1 MLRKARRFLETRMA
15 SRDPLHPRPEF
26 VVAGGGVGG
35 LAAAVALGRAG
46 FRATVYERRRAPF
59 RDPGVLILWSNGVN
73 ALADLGLA
81 DAVAQRGVRVDR
93 LLFRS
98 WSGDELADLDIGE
111 MSERAGAP
119 SVVIHRRDLLAVLR
133 DAAPCTDG
141 RGVRGVR
148 DDGDAVRVALEDGG
162 TVRADAL
169 IASDGLDS
177 VIRRQLLGDGAP
189 RDAYQLAWVGTAT
202 LLHRELHD
210 GETTVTH
217 GRGARFCI
225 ASVRG
230 PTVTWLASVNES
242 LLREAGGDADA
253 ALRRI
258 FADAHQPIPAIL
270 AATPASET
278 FHTRIR
284 YRPRADGWGRGRVTL
299 LGDAAHPCTPDLA
312 QGACQAL
319 EDAVALG
326 RALAGDADVARALR
340 AYEQSRI
347 GHASRVAS
355 ISWIVQAQ
363 GAEESSLFAAARDL
377 GTGFFLRTVA
387 AREIEYLLG
396 HRP

>member
-1 MLRKARRFLETRMA
+1 MA
-15 SRDPLHPRPEF
+15 SRDLLHLRPEF

-35 LAAAVALGRAG
+35 LAAAVALHRAG
-46 FRATVYERRRAPF
+46 LRATVYERRRAPF

-73 ALADLGLA
+73 ALGALGLG
-81 DAVAQRGVRVDR
+81 DAVARRGVRIDR
-93 LLFRS
+93 LLFRA
-98 WSGDELADLDIGE
+98 WSGAELAELDIAA

-133 DAAPCTDG
+133 AAAPCSEGHGVTGARGDADGVTVELDDG
-141 RGVRGVR
+141 R
-148 DDGDAVRVALEDGG
+148 
-162 TVRADAL
+162 TVRAEAL

-189 RDAYQLAWVGTAT
+189 RDAYQRAWVGTAT
-202 LLHRELHD
+202 LDHPELRD

-217 GRGARFCI
+217 GSGARFCI

-230 PTVTWLASVNES
+230 TTVTWLASVNES
-242 LLREAGGDADA
+242 RIRDAGGDESS
-253 ALRRI
+253 ALQRI
-258 FADAHQPIPAIL
+258 FADAHEPIAAIL
-270 AATPASET
+270 AATPAAET

-284 YRPRADGWGRGRVTL
+284 YRPGSEGWGRGRITL

-326 RALAGDADVARALR
+326 RALANDGDVARALR
-340 AYEQSRI
+340 TYERSRI
-347 GHASRVAS
+347 GHASRVAN

-363 GAEESSLFAAARDL
+363 GAEESSLFGVARDL
-377 GTGFFLRTVA
+377 GTGFFLRRIA
-387 AREIEYLLG
+387 AREIENLLG